1 MSATEKEAVDF
12 ELAASSWLDE
22 GFALLALYGIREDGS
37 CACGSAGCESKGKH
51 PRSRHGVH
59 DATRDLDRVRRWAEG
74 YAYLNIGLSAGGFRI
89 FDLDGPVGEQS
100 FAALAEL
107 YGHDFPPTKRQTTGN
122 GSHLIY
128 RDEAGSCSSRLAGNL
143 PSLDIRGAGGFI
155 VAAPSKHRSGR
166 RYHVDETPIA
176 PLPSW
181 AKEPPPGFRAPAA
194 PVAPPQLPIISG
206 IGTRYG
212 QAALRDELGRLLPLQ
227 PGQGRHSALNVASF
241 RLGQLAV
248 AGQIELLPAYDAL
261 LETAAAIGIAEADA
275 RRITKSG
282 LGAGAK
288 CTR

>member
-1 MSATEKEAVDF
+1 MRPEKEAVDF
-12 ELAASSWLDE
+12 EFVASSWLDE

-59 DATRDLDRVRRWAEG
+59 DATLGLDRVRRWAEG

-122 GSHLIY
+122 GSHLID
-128 RDEAGSCSSRLAGNL
+128 RDEAGSCSSRSRREPPEPGYPRRRRLHRRSTEQASFRPSLSRRRKRRSPRCQAGRRSLHPASGHRRRRSRL
-143 PSLDIRGAGGFI
+143 PSC
-155 VAAPSKHRSGR
+155 RS
-166 RYHVDETPIA
+166 
-176 PLPSW
+176 S
-181 AKEPPPGFRAPAA
+181 RAC
-194 PVAPPQLPIISG
+194 
-206 IGTRYG
+206 TRYG